1 MTDVSISLG
10 QMHIKLGRVEDNLE
24 TAEGLIADA
33 ARQGSDLIL
42 LPELWSTGYD
52 LENAADYADAL
63 GGGMFAQISELASQH
78 RIAVCGSIL
87 ERRNGQVMNC
97 ASWHAADGEILAV
110 YRKIHLFRL
119 FDEHK
124 WLGEGETPVALDAP
138 WGTTGLAICYDLR
151 FPELFRRYAV
161 ADGAKLIVVCAEWPA
176 ARVEHWRSLLIAR
189 AIENQCFV
197 AATNACGE
205 TGSTAFGGC
214 SMIIDPWGAVIA
226 EADDTAGLLSAQID
240 LALVDRVRRTIP
252 VFEDRRPDAYLA
264 N

>member
-33 ARQGSDLIL
+33 ARQGSDLVL

-78 RIAVCGSIL
+78 QIAVCGSIL

-138 WGTTGLAICYDLR
+138 WGDDGTGDLLR
-151 FPELFRRYAV
+151 FALSRALSALRRSRWRQTDRRLRGMAGGPGR
-161 ADGAKLIVVCAEWPA
+161 ALAKLVNR
-176 ARVEHWRSLLIAR
+176 ARDRESVLCGGDQCLRRDRWHSLRRLL
-189 AIENQCFV
+189 
-197 AATNACGE
+197 
-205 TGSTAFGGC
+205 
-214 SMIIDPWGAVIA
+214 
-226 EADDTAGLLSAQID
+226 DDH
-240 LALVDRVRRTIP
+240 
-252 VFEDRRPDAYLA
+252 
-264 N
+264 